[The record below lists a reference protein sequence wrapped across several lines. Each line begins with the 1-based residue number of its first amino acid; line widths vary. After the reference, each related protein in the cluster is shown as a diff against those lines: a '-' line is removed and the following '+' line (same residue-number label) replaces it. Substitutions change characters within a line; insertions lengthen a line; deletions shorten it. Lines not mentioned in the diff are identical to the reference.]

1 MVLMSGD
8 RCFRP
13 STPLAFHS
21 LADENGPRYH
31 TSLWSLPQ
39 THNPVHKAEQNRCL
53 RHCILWALRALCSH
67 VEAAIWDT
75 SPFERAIFHPHLFPV
90 TLDPMKPT
98 TVKRCQKASLLL
110 LTVLAQE
117 VRNVEVSHQRKS
129 EWPSPEIFIEAS
141 FSILEPRRN
150 TNQ

>member
-1 MVLMSGD
+1 MSED
-8 RCFRP
+8 RYFRP
-13 STPLAFHS
+13 SPHLLSTLLLMRMGPGITLLCEAFPKPTGQ
-21 LADENGPRYH
+21 LIK
-31 TSLWSLPQ
+31 L
-39 THNPVHKAEQNRCL
+39 NRIAA

-67 VEAAIWDT
+67 VEAAIT
-75 SPFERAIFHPHLFPV
+75 GHITFPERAIFHPHLFPV
-90 TLDPMKPT
+90 TLDLWSPPQWKG
-98 TVKRCQKASLLL
+98 VKKASLLL